1 VKNGGLHCCRLH
13 PSHHIEDFAVFATVF
28 TVSHHRFGTVL
39 LLNRFAALKKH
50 RQVATGTRYH
60 CESIEEQ
67 GVQGDEGWEEHG
79 HATMM
84 LLTTRV
90 MMPLLSVA
98 ADTLLWC
105 SSASARGPLLAQ
117 QPHPGMPGHKSC
129 SERV

>member
-1 VKNGGLHCCRLH
+1 MKNGGLHCCRLH

-79 HATMM
+79 HATI
-84 LLTTRV
+84 
-90 MMPLLSVA
+90 A
-98 ADTLLWC
+98 ADDESDDAT
-105 SSASARGPLLAQ
+105 SVGRRRYLAVVQ
-117 QPHPGMPGHKSC
+117 Q
-129 SERV
+129 R